1 MLCMREVT
9 GELKQLCSAEGF
21 YFILFYFILFYFI
34 LFYLTTC
41 SAEVEAARNRQ
52 N

>member
-34 LFYLTTC
+34 LFDNMF
-41 SAEVEAARNRQ
+41 SGG
-52 N
+52 

>member
-21 YFILFYFILFYFI
+21 YFILFYF
-34 LFYLTTC
+34 TTC